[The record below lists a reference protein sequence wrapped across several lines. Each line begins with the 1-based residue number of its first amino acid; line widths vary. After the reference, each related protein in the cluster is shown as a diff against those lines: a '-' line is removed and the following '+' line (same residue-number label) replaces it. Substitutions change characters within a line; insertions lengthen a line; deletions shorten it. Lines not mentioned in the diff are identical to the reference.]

1 MNLNRYSRRFIK
13 GLFTMALISMS
24 TVACSDKKSTEEV
37 TEATEEKPEEGGL
50 HFTSEQIAALGIQFG
65 TVEKKNLTAVIKA
78 SGTLEVPPQNSALI
92 SVLSGGLVKK
102 ISVMEGQ
109 QISKGTNLITIESQE
124 LLKLQQDYL
133 TSKGGFS
140 FVSAEYDRQ
149 KQLQAAGAGTGK
161 SFQLAEANYTSERS
175 KISALESQ
183 LRQFGIS
190 TKSLGSGA
198 ISSQYNISAPI
209 NGTVGTITAQTGS
222 FAQPGTSLM
231 QIVDNSK
238 IHADLVVF
246 EKDLADISIGQTIT
260 FQLTNQLNT
269 QIEGKI
275 YGINKSFEGDSK
287 GVIVHAVINKPS
299 KNLIPG
305 MYVTGLINKGT
316 ELVSAVPVDAVV
328 HAEGKD
334 YIFIVKDA
342 GQEQKTS
349 FEKVEVSKG
358 VTELGYV
365 QVTPLKKLADHTKVV
380 IKGAFYLESKSAGP
394 GEE

>member
-1 MNLNRYSRRFIK
+1 MNLKTYNRRFLNTIS
-13 GLFTMALISMS
+13 LLALISIL
-24 TVACSDKKSTEEV
+24 TVACSDQKAPAESTEES
-37 TEATEEKPEEGGL
+37 EEHSEEVGL
-50 HFTSEQIAALGIQFG
+50 HFTSEQIDALGIQFG
-65 TVEKKNLTAVIKA
+65 TIEKKNLTAVIKA

-92 SVLSGGLVKK
+92 SVPSGGLIKK

-109 QISKGTNLITIESQE
+109 QISKGTNLVTIESQE

-140 FVSAEYDRQ
+140 FVAAEYDRQ

-183 LRQFGIS
+183 LLQFGVS
-190 TKSLGSGA
+190 AKQVGLSN
-198 ISSQYNISAPI
+198 ISSKYNITAPI

-238 IHADLVVF
+238 IHADLIVF
-246 EKDLADISIGQTIT
+246 EKDLADLSIGQTIT

-305 MYVTGLINKGT
+305 MYVTGLINKGSA
-316 ELVSAVPVDAVV
+316 LFSAVPVEAVV

-334 YIFIVKDA
+334 YIFIIKEA
-342 GQEQKTS
+342 EQKNKTS
-349 FEKVEVSKG
+349 FEKIEVSKG

-365 QVTPLKKLADHTKVV
+365 QVTPLKKLADHTRIVT
-380 IKGAFYLESKSAGP
+380 KGAFYLESKLAGP

>member
-1 MNLNRYSRRFIK
+1 MKLTIYNRHSINT
-13 GLFTMALISMS
+13 LCLVVLISIAV
-24 TVACSDKKSTEEV
+24 VACSDQNVKEE
-37 TEATEEKPEEGGL
+37 TQQSEETTKEEGLQLNQG
-50 HFTSEQIAALGIQFG
+50 QMDAIGIQFG
-65 TVEKKNLTAVIKA
+65 TIEKKNLTAVIRA

-92 SVLSGGLVKK
+92 SVLSGGLIKK
-102 ISVMEGQ
+102 INVMEGQ
-109 QISKGTNLITIESQE
+109 QISKGSTLITIESQE

-133 TSKGGFS
+133 TSKGSFS

-149 KQLQAAGAGTGK
+149 QQLKAAGAGTGK
-161 SFQLAEANYTSERS
+161 SFQLAEANYNSERS
-175 KISALESQ
+175 KISAFESQ
-183 LRQFGIS
+183 LQQFGIS
-190 TKSLGSGA
+190 SKRVAVGK
-198 ISSQYNISAPI
+198 ISSQYNITAPI

-222 FAQPGTSLM
+222 FAQPGTSLL

-305 MYVTGLINKGT
+305 MYVTGLINKGSA
-316 ELVSAVPVDAVV
+316 LVPAVPVDAVV

-334 YIFIVKDA
+334 YIFIVKGVEKD
-342 GQEQKTS
+342 GNIS
-349 FEKVEVSKG
+349 FEKIEVTKG
-358 VTELGYV
+358 VTELGFV
-365 QVTPLKKLADHTKVV
+365 QITPLQKLADHTKIVT
-380 IKGAFYLESKSAGP
+380 KGAFYLESKSAGP